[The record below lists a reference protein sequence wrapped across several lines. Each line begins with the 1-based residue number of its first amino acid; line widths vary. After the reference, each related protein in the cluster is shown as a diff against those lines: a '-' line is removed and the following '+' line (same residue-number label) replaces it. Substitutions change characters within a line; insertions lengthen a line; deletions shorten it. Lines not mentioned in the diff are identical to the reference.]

1 MEHIFVFSQH
11 FSGQY
16 LWPENSQLVNMQNLL
31 VFVNDDNVW
40 LEVGHTEVGRNGPS
54 TCGFTTLNFGS
65 TMFAI

>member
-11 FSGQY
+11 FSGRY

-40 LEVGHTEVGRNGPS
+40 LEVGDAEVGWDCS
-54 TCGFTTLNFGS
+54 SSCGFPTWQITENFE
-65 TMFAI
+65 F